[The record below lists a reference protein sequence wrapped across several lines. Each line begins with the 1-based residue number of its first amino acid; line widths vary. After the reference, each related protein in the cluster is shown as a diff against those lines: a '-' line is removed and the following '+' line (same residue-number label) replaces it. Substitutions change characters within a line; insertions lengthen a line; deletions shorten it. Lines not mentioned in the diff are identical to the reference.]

1 MNNQAWLLMIQNL
14 LWIPND
20 DGWWWLIG
28 CVYIYIYIC
37 MASRNRWRMDTY
49 IHTHTHIYIYI
60 HTHYWKTVGKPRIK
74 SVPWLGM
81 VYTLYI
87 EIMKT
92 VGWWLWHVVN
102 PTASSS
108 WKKLILNQQKYS
120 DCLGIWMDLMGFS
133 FSDQTRLAGSCPL
146 N

>member
-1 MNNQAWLLMIQNL
+1 MVV
-14 LWIPND
+14 ND
-20 DGWWWLIG
+20 DSEFAMNTEWWWLMMINR
-28 CVYIYIYIC
+28 VYIYTCVWPTGIDEEWI
-37 MASRNRWRMDTY
+37 
-49 IHTHTHIYIYI
+49 HIYIY
-60 HTHYWKTVGKPRIK
+60 THYWKTVGKPRIK

-120 DCLGIWMDLMGFS
+120 DCLGIWMDLMVFS